1 MSKTLS
7 IRLPDQTAKGLEQV
21 AATLGRPK
29 ACVVRKA
36 LDSYLADFADDQIA
50 LDRLRDK
57 DDAILSRQEFK
68 KKVERREINR
78 KGRPES
84 RPKI

>member
-21 AATLGRPK
+21 AATLDRPK
-29 ACVVRKA
+29 AYVVQKA
-36 LDSYLADFADDQIA
+36 LDSYLAEFADYQIA

-57 DDAILSRQEFK
+57 DDAILSSREFK
-68 KKVERREINR
+68 KQLGRR
-78 KGRPES
+78 
-84 RPKI
+84 